1 MKTPVNQGT
10 DAAIEYLASIRDYVD
25 CLPPLER
32 AQWFC
37 GFINAT
43 AAWSM
48 GSVGWHHTETVLL
61 SAIEIVPK
69 VQRPD
74 NGDGKHG

>member
-1 MKTPVNQGT
+1 MKAPVDQGT
-10 DAAIEYLASIRDYVD
+10 DAAIQFLGSIRDYVD

-48 GSVGWHHTETVLL
+48 GSVGWHHTETMLL
-61 SAIEIVPK
+61 AALEIVPK
-69 VQRPD
+69 AQRPN
-74 NGDGKHG
+74 NGNG

>member
-1 MKTPVNQGT
+1 MKAPIDQGA
-10 DAAIEYLASIRDYVD
+10 DAAIQLLDSVRDHVD

-48 GSVGWHHTETVLL
+48 GSVGWHHTETMLL
-61 SAIEIVPK
+61 AAIEIVPRA
-69 VQRPD
+69 QD
-74 NGDGKHG
+74 NGSAEQT

>member
-1 MKTPVNQGT
+1 MKAPVDQGA
-10 DAAIEYLASIRDYVD
+10 DAAIQLLDSMRDHVD
-25 CLPPLER
+25 CMPLLER

-48 GSVGWHHTETVLL
+48 GSVGWHHTETMLL
-61 SAIEIVPK
+61 AAIEIVPRA
-69 VQRPD
+69 QD
-74 NGDGKHG
+74 NGTERP

>member
-1 MKTPVNQGT
+1 MSTKTPVDQGA
-10 DAAIEYLASIRDYVD
+10 DAAIEYLGGIRDYVD

-48 GSVGWHHTETVLL
+48 DSVGWHHTETMLL
-61 SAIEIVPK
+61 SAIQIVPK
-69 VQRPD
+69 VCRPG
-74 NGDGKHG
+74 NGDA

>member
-1 MKTPVNQGT
+1 MKTPVQQGT

-48 GSVGWHHTETVLL
+48 GSVGWHDTETMLL
-61 SAIEIVPK
+61 AAIDIVPK
-69 VQRPD
+69 ALPGGSD
-74 NGDGKHG
+74 NGT